1 MYYDPGAVQYIFM
14 WFFLFLC
21 VWPLE
26 VDWIFIHLITL
37 EPILDS
43 PLRKP
48 QRFPRLFAL
57 IMKKKNKK
65 QKTSFF
71 KAEFHLSVTQLSQ
84 F

>member
-1 MYYDPGAVQYIFM
+1 MYYDPGALQYIFM
-14 WFFLFLC
+14 WFFLFLH

-48 QRFPRLFAL
+48 QRFPRLFAP
-57 IMKKKNKK
+57 IMKKNKNKNKK
-65 QKTSFF
+65 LPFSKQNSTS
-71 KAEFHLSVTQLSQ
+71 L
-84 F
+84 